1 MIRRFTLFY
10 DSLNIAFVLYPGFE
24 FFGVKCVQFP
34 HNKFQKSFKQCT
46 TVGFAHVSC
55 DFFSLY
61 LIMFTFTMR
70 SKNSNYKSH

>member
-34 HNKFQKSFKQCT
+34 RNKFQKSFKQCT
-46 TVGFAHVSC
+46 TVGFAHISC
-55 DFFSLY
+55 NFISLY

-70 SKNSNYKSH
+70 LKSSNYKSH

>member
-34 HNKFQKSFKQCT
+34 HNKFQKSFK
-46 TVGFAHVSC
+46 
-55 DFFSLY
+55 
-61 LIMFTFTMR
+61 
-70 SKNSNYKSH
+70 

>member
-10 DSLNIAFVLYPGFE
+10 DSLNIGFVLYPGFE

-55 DFFSLY
+55 DFF
-61 LIMFTFTMR
+61 FTLLDYVHFYNEIE
-70 SKNSNYKSH
+70 KFQL